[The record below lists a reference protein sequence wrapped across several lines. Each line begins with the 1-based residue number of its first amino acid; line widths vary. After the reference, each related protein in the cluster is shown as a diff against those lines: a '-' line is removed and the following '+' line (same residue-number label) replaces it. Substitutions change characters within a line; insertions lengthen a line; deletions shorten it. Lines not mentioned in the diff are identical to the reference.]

1 MPAVLPTRP
10 VSVMSFRSGSYLDTD
25 WVSAVPSLARTE
37 EFQAHHQN
45 IHVGR
50 EILLA
55 LGNLMVPQS

>member
-1 MPAVLPTRP
+1 
-10 VSVMSFRSGSYLDTD
+10 MSFRSGSYLDTD